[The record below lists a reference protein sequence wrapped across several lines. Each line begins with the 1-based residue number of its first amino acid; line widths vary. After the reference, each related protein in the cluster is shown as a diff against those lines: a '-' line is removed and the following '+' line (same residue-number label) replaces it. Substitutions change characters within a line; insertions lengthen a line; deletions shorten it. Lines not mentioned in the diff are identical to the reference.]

1 MINQL
6 ATMIKPVNAP
16 ENYIPL
22 TKVDIKSLC
31 QESLPAECHAEFS
44 AFCLLLEHTLHYEH
58 YQLLNTLKENYAPFD
73 PNKDTLDLQQLTDE
87 QRDVAQT
94 HFNHAFTQVLNK
106 ANFEQITADDLAQAL
121 NEESLFKVR
130 LEVNFDDFA
139 HVVFY
144 RRGEQQKTET
154 IRSWWGLRKQT
165 IQFTNYDRVA
175 VYIQFKDAAY
185 FAKTKRTLLG
195 FEPGATII
203 KLFQNVPKA
212 DLEML
217 FPNSQV
223 RMRPIDKL
231 VIGGSAIIGGAV
243 VLITKLGASLLL
255 LFALFSYWFGLSDQ
269 PVTLN
274 QQQLIALG
282 IGCAIFGSF
291 IFKEWSKFKNRKIKF
306 MKALA
311 DNLYVKNLDNNA
323 GVFHHLLDNAQ
334 DEEFKEALLAY
345 SVLVKA
351 NRSMTAQEI
360 DQSIEDWL
368 KQKTGVDIDFE
379 IDDALHKLTRLS
391 LIVQQSEHF
400 YAHPLSEANR
410 ILDTQWDKVFEF

>member
-1 MINQL
+1 MTKQIN
-6 ATMIKPVNAP
+6 TP
-16 ENYIPL
+16 ENFIPL
-22 TKVDIKSLC
+22 TKSDIKTLC
-31 QESLPAECHAEFS
+31 QASLADECHADFS

-73 PNKDTLDLQQLTDE
+73 PNKDTLDLQQLTAQ
-87 QRDVAQT
+87 QRESAQT
-94 HFNHAFTQVLNK
+94 LFNNAFTQVLSK
-106 ANFEQITADDLAQAL
+106 ANFEQITADDLTQAL

-154 IRSWWGLRKQT
+154 IRSWFGLRKQT
-165 IQFTNYDRVA
+165 IHFTNYDRVA

-185 FAKTKRTLLG
+185 FSKTKRTLIG

-223 RMRPIDKL
+223 RMRAIDKV
-231 VIGGSAIIGGAV
+231 VIGGSAIIGGAI
-243 VLITKLGASLLL
+243 VLITKLGASILLL
-255 LFALFSYWFGLSDQ
+255 LALFSYWFGLSDQ

-282 IGCAIFGSF
+282 LGSAIFGSF

-334 DEEFKEALLAY
+334 DEEFKEAILAY
-345 SVLVKA
+345 TVLTQA
-351 NRSMTAQEI
+351 NKGMTANEI
-360 DQSIEDWL
+360 DQYIEHWL
-368 KQKTGVDIDFE
+368 KQKTGLDIDFE
-379 IDDALHKLTRLS
+379 IDDALCKLIRLS
-391 LIVQQSEHF
+391 LVFQQADRF
-400 YAHPLSEANR
+400 YAQPISEANR
-410 ILDTQWDKVFEF
+410 ILDAQWDKVFEF

>member
-1 MINQL
+1 MTKQIN
-6 ATMIKPVNAP
+6 TP
-16 ENYIPL
+16 ENFIPL
-22 TKVDIKSLC
+22 TKSDIKTLC
-31 QESLPAECHAEFS
+31 QASLADECQADFS

-73 PNKDTLDLQQLTDE
+73 PNKDTLDLQQLTAQ
-87 QRDVAQT
+87 QRESAQT
-94 HFNHAFTQVLNK
+94 LFNNAFTQVLSK
-106 ANFEQITADDLAQAL
+106 ANFEQITADDLTQAL

-154 IRSWWGLRKQT
+154 IRSWFGLRKQT
-165 IQFTNYDRVA
+165 IHFTNYDRVA
-175 VYIQFKDAAY
+175 VYIQFKDEAY
-185 FAKTKRTLLG
+185 FSKTKRTLIG

-223 RMRPIDKL
+223 RMRAIDKV
-231 VIGGSAIIGGAV
+231 VIGGSAIIGGAI
-243 VLITKLGASLLL
+243 VLITKLGASILLL
-255 LFALFSYWFGLSDQ
+255 LALFSYWFGLSDQ

-282 IGCAIFGSF
+282 LGSAIFGSF

-334 DEEFKEALLAY
+334 DEEFKEAILAY
-345 SVLVKA
+345 TVLTQA
-351 NRSMTAQEI
+351 NKGMTANEI
-360 DQSIEDWL
+360 DQYIEHWL
-368 KQKTGVDIDFE
+368 KQKTGLDIDFE
-379 IDDALHKLTRLS
+379 IDDALCKLTRLS
-391 LIVQQSEHF
+391 LVVQQADRF
-400 YAHPLSEANR
+400 YAQPISEANR
-410 ILDTQWDKVFEF
+410 ILDEQWDKVFEF

>member
-1 MINQL
+1 MTKQIN
-6 ATMIKPVNAP
+6 TP
-16 ENYIPL
+16 ENFIPL
-22 TKVDIKSLC
+22 TKSDIKTLC
-31 QESLPAECHAEFS
+31 QASLADECHADFS

-73 PNKDTLDLQQLTDE
+73 PNKDTLDLQQLTAQ
-87 QRDVAQT
+87 QRESAQT
-94 HFNHAFTQVLNK
+94 LFNNAFTQVLSK
-106 ANFEQITADDLAQAL
+106 ANFEQITADDLTQAL

-154 IRSWWGLRKQT
+154 IRSWFGLRKQT
-165 IQFTNYDRVA
+165 IHFTNYDRVA

-185 FAKTKRTLLG
+185 FSKTKRTLIG

-223 RMRPIDKL
+223 RMRAIDKV
-231 VIGGSAIIGGAV
+231 VIGGSAIIGGAI
-243 VLITKLGASLLL
+243 VLITKLGASILLL
-255 LFALFSYWFGLSDQ
+255 LALFSYWFGLSDK

-282 IGCAIFGSF
+282 LGSAIFGSF

-334 DEEFKEALLAY
+334 DEEFKEAILAY
-345 SVLVKA
+345 TVLTQA
-351 NRSMTAQEI
+351 NKGMTANEI
-360 DQSIEDWL
+360 DQYIEHWL
-368 KQKTGVDIDFE
+368 KQKTGLDIDFE
-379 IDDALHKLTRLS
+379 IDDALCKLIRLS
-391 LIVQQSEHF
+391 LVFQQADRF
-400 YAHPLSEANR
+400 YAQPISEANR
-410 ILDTQWDKVFEF
+410 ILDAQWDKVFEF

>member
-1 MINQL
+1 MTKQIN
-6 ATMIKPVNAP
+6 TP
-16 ENYIPL
+16 ENFIPL
-22 TKVDIKSLC
+22 TKSDIKTLC
-31 QESLPAECHAEFS
+31 QASLADEYQADFS

-73 PNKDTLDLQQLTDE
+73 PNKDTLDLQQLTAQ
-87 QRDVAQT
+87 QRESAQT
-94 HFNHAFTQVLNK
+94 LFNNAFTQVLSK
-106 ANFEQITADDLAQAL
+106 ANFEQITADDLTQAL

-154 IRSWWGLRKQT
+154 IRSWFGLRKQT
-165 IQFTNYDRVA
+165 IHFTNYDRVA
-175 VYIQFKDAAY
+175 VYIQFKDEAY
-185 FAKTKRTLLG
+185 FSKTKRTLIG

-223 RMRPIDKL
+223 RMRAIDKV
-231 VIGGSAIIGGAV
+231 VIGGSAIIGGAI
-243 VLITKLGASLLL
+243 VLITKLGASILLL
-255 LFALFSYWFGLSDQ
+255 LALFSYWFGLSDQ

-282 IGCAIFGSF
+282 LGSAIFGSF

-334 DEEFKEALLAY
+334 DEEFKEAILAY
-345 SVLVKA
+345 TVLTQA
-351 NRSMTAQEI
+351 NKGMTANEI
-360 DQSIEDWL
+360 DQYIEHWL
-368 KQKTGVDIDFE
+368 KQKTGLDIDFE
-379 IDDALHKLTRLS
+379 IDDALCKLTRLS
-391 LIVQQSEHF
+391 LVVQQADRF
-400 YAHPLSEANR
+400 YAQPISEANR
-410 ILDTQWDKVFEF
+410 ILDAQWDKVFEF